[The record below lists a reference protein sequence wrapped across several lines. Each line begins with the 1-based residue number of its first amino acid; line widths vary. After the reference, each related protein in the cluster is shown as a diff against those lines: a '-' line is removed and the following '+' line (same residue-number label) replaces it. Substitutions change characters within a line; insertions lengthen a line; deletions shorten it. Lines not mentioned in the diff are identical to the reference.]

1 MQRLNR
7 YQIVLAVLL
16 AVAIA
21 EETKVAEAADQQV
34 AATVYGHHGGFYGHG
49 PFYGLHHRGYF
60 GHGYGHGHG
69 YRYGRSVAADVEGQE
84 SGHGAY
90 YGHPGFHGRYYGHGH
105 GHRYGRSV
113 AADVEG
119 QESVHGGYYGHPGFY
134 GQGLNGRYYGHGHR
148 YGRSVAADVEGQES
162 HSSSF
167 VKYDDLNGG
176 YGYGLYRPRYGY
188 YHHQR
193 HPLVNQESF

>member
-1 MQRLNR
+1 MKFL
-7 YQIVLAVLL
+7 IVLAVLL

-49 PFYGLHHRGYF
+49 PVYGLHHRGYF

-84 SGHGAY
+84 SGHG
-90 YGHPGFHGRYYGHGH
+90 
-105 GHRYGRSV
+105 
-113 AADVEG
+113 
-119 QESVHGGYYGHPGFY
+119 
-134 GQGLNGRYYGHGHR
+134 HR

-167 VKYDDLNGG
+167 VEYDDLNGG
-176 YGYGLYRPRYGY
+176 YGYGLYIPRYGY
-188 YHHQR
+188 YHH
-193 HPLVNQESF
+193 

>member
-1 MQRLNR
+1 MGSNPIPTPRSKMKFL
-7 YQIVLAVLL
+7 IVLAVLL

-34 AATVYGHHGGFYGHG
+34 AATVYGHHGGFYGQG

-90 YGHPGFHGRYYGHGH
+90 YGPPGFYGHPGFHGRYYGH
-105 GHRYGRSV
+105 
-113 AADVEG
+113 
-119 QESVHGGYYGHPGFY
+119 
-134 GQGLNGRYYGHGHR
+134 GHGHR

-176 YGYGLYRPRYGY
+176 YGYGLYTPRYGY
-188 YHHQR
+188 YHH
-193 HPLVNQESF
+193 

>member
-1 MQRLNR
+1 MGADLLLHGDQFLSRSNPIPTPR
-7 YQIVLAVLL
+7 SKMKYQIVLAVLL

-60 GHGYGHGHG
+60 GHGHG

-90 YGHPGFHGRYYGHGH
+90 YGHPGFYGH
-105 GHRYGRSV
+105 
-113 AADVEG
+113 
-119 QESVHGGYYGHPGFY
+119 
-134 GQGLNGRYYGHGHR
+134 
-148 YGRSVAADVEGQES
+148 
-162 HSSSF
+162 
-167 VKYDDLNGG
+167 
-176 YGYGLYRPRYGY
+176 
-188 YHHQR
+188 
-193 HPLVNQESF
+193 